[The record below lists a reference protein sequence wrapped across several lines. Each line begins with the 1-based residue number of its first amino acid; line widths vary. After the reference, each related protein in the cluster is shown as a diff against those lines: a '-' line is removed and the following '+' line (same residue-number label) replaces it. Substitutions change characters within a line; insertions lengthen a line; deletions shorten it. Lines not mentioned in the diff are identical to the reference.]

1 MQQVIRV
8 YIAEVSY
15 IFELSNLG
23 SMKMKNNYKNT
34 AYVSKV
40 YSSKYFPVYTKPLCV
55 LKTYYIC
62 HVLQCRECTLQ
73 IRTSRIS
80 YFYYPT
86 HSPESGEY

>member
-23 SMKMKNNYKNT
+23 NMKMKNNT

-40 YSSKYFPVYTKPLCV
+40 YFSKYFPVYTKPLCV
-55 LKTYYIC
+55 LKTYFIC

-80 YFYYPT
+80 YFYYPP
-86 HSPESGEY
+86 HSPELGEY